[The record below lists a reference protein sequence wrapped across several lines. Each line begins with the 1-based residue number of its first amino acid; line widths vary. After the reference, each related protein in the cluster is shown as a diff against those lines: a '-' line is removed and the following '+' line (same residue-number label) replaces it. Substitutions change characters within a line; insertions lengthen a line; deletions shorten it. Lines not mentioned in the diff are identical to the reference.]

1 MFMNFYCHD
10 WCLCTCMVIAS
21 VVFAQHSSCFVLTL
35 KDQKRSVRLRPIHPS
50 QWVRQNTGVNQERL
64 LNRSGHV
71 RSSKTRYRKGN
82 SPADGSQAPRP
93 TAWKDTFV
101 SFEWFVDI
109 VMSPLPDCLQEY
121 RTAQLT
127 DTDCTQLIHLC
138 HNVCLKHKCH
148 VPENVQQYWSVCV
161 ELAPHED
168 LLLCG
173 HWIVVSRSLQKETLQ
188 KIHRGH
194 QGITKC
200 SLRATSSVWWPGVK
214 QQLENLIL
222 SRVLQGSA
230 GTQTNCV
237 HCISLNSFTS
247 FTACIAFCVCIYTLW
262 LHPFSQFYYC

>member
-1 MFMNFYCHD
+1 MFITFYCHD
-10 WCLCTCMVIAS
+10 WCICTCMVIAS
-21 VVFAQHSSCFVLTL
+21 VVFAQHSACFVLNL
-35 KDQKRSVRLRPIHPS
+35 KDQKSSKRLRPIHPS

-109 VMSPLPDCLQEY
+109 VVSPLPDCLQEY

-127 DTDCTQLIHLC
+127 DTDCIQLIHLC
-138 HNVCLKHKCH
+138 HNSWPKHKCH
-148 VPENVQQYWSVCV
+148 VPENVQQYWSVRR

-173 HWIVVSRSLQKETLQ
+173 HWIAVSRSLQRRHCRRFAVDIKESPSAHCEPLPQ
-188 KIHRGH
+188 FGGQVSNK
-194 QGITKC
+194 
-200 SLRATSSVWWPGVK
+200 
-214 QQLENLIL
+214 NLK
-222 SRVLQGSA
+222 
-230 GTQTNCV
+230 
-237 HCISLNSFTS
+237 TS
-247 FTACIAFCVCIYTLW
+247 FCPECCKAAQAPRLTVCTAFHWTVLPV
-262 LHPFSQFYYC
+262 LLLV